1 VAWLVGAALL
11 KNRRGAYKLGGEK
24 KNRGVWAASFSF
36 VVVVGCGCISC
47 VRLFGGKNTDMEFFH
62 KPQLEGYPGY
72 PGCEHR
78 RNNEI
83 ILPTR
88 EMLLLADF

>member
-1 VAWLVGAALL
+1 
-11 KNRRGAYKLGGEK
+11 
-24 KNRGVWAASFSF
+24 
-36 VVVVGCGCISC
+36 VVF
-47 VRLFGGKNTDMEFFH
+47 RLKNTDMEIFH

-88 EMLLLADF
+88 EMLLLADFSHVTFGYAFVETSSLLNFFEIEIKIEKLRIKPMNHNKFCECFLLENH